1 MTATAN
7 STNTT
12 LPLVS
17 IVTPSLNMGA
27 FIEETIQSVLAQ
39 DYANIEYIVMD
50 GGSTDA
56 TLSLLRR
63 YQTKLR
69 WHSAPDAGTADAI
82 NNGFALSRGSILAF
96 LAADDSYLPGA
107 VSTAV
112 KELRARPDVAAIYG
126 EGNWVNE
133 RGEIIG
139 RYPTG
144 AFELK
149 ALEKECYICQPTAFF
164 NREAFEAVG
173 KLDSMLHYAFDWD
186 LWIRLAKRYEMLKI
200 DDKLATS
207 RLHYANKTLGHPEDA
222 VGEAVRVLRRHFGYV
237 PFQWIYRYCASL
249 LGEKI
254 EFVPSQTPSLGCYCL
269 SLPVGILKNRRRPLR
284 YVSEWSGLVT
294 TGGVARYLHARLSGR
309 PRKNDDM

>member
-1 MTATAN
+1 MTTTAN

-27 FIEETIQSVLAQ
+27 FIDETIQSVLTQ

-56 TLSLLRR
+56 TLSILKR
-63 YQTKLR
+63 YETKLR
-69 WHSAPDAGTADAI
+69 WHSAPDAGTADAV

-96 LAADDSYLPGA
+96 LAADDTYLPGA
-107 VSTAV
+107 VSTVV
-112 KELRARPDVAAIYG
+112 KELSARPEVAAIYG
-126 EGNWVNE
+126 EGNRVNE
-133 RGEIIG
+133 RGESIG

-149 ALEKECYICQPTAFF
+149 ALEKECYVCQPTAFF
-164 NREAFEAVG
+164 HREAFEAVG
-173 KLDSMLHYAFDWD
+173 KLDSTLYYAFDWD
-186 LWIRLAKRYEMLKI
+186 LWIRIAKRYEMLKI

-207 RLHYANKTLGHPEDA
+207 RLHHGNKTLSHPEAA
-222 VGEAVRVLRRHFGYV
+222 VGEGLRVLRRHFGYV
-237 PFQWIYRYCASL
+237 PFQWVYNYCASL

-254 EFVPSQTPSLGCYCL
+254 EFTPSKTPSLGCYCL
-269 SLPVGILKNRRRPLR
+269 SLPVGIF
-284 YVSEWSGLVT
+284 E
-294 TGGVARYLHARLSGR
+294 
-309 PRKNDDM
+309 